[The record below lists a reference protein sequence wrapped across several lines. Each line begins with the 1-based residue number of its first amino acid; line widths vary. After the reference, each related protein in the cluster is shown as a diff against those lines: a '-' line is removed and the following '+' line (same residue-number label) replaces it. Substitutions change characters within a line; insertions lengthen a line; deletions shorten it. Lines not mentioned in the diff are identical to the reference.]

1 MKTVYIADDG
11 MPFKT
16 AEECRAHEEEVNK
29 IKSYRVTLYLMGT
42 YEAIV
47 QAKSREEAI
56 IEAEREMEC
65 EDISWETDPNMTPD
79 VDPA

>member
-16 AEECRAHEEEVNK
+16 AEECRAHEEEVSK
-29 IKSYRVTLYLMGT
+29 IKSYRVTLYVRGI
-42 YEAIV
+42 YSAIV
-47 QAKSREEAI
+47 QAKSREQAVEEAKS
-56 IEAEREMEC
+56 EMDY
-65 EDISWETDPNMTPD
+65 EDIDWDVDPDLTPD